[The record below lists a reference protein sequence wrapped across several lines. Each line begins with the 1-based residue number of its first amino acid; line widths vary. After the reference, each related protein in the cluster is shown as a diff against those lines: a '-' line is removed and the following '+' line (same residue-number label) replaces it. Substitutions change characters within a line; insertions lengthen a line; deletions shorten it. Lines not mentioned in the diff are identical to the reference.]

1 MLIPKMLLWKL
12 ARHLA
17 AIAALVLLGGLLSA
31 TLVRLAPGFDTDERE
46 LDPALNAGSVR
57 ALRQSRAGEH
67 NILHFYASYLRGAI
81 HGDLGTSHAL
91 GQPVQS
97 LLRERWP
104 VTARIA
110 GFGLL
115 LAWLLASTLAFI
127 ACLWR
132 LPAYEILGTTVSGAF
147 LCIPA
152 AVLALLS
159 VILNAPGYLAI
170 ALIVFPKI
178 YRYSRN
184 LLAKSYA
191 LPHILAAR
199 ARGLGEVRILGWHV
213 LPVAGPQMIALA
225 GVTVS
230 IALGASIPIESLCGL
245 PGIGQLAWQAALS
258 RDLPLLVNLT
268 VLVTLVTLLANS
280 GADVMTY
287 ILRSDGRIRPSAER
301 GSAIVNAL

>member
-1 MLIPKMLLWKL
+1 MFMRKMLLWKI
-12 ARHLA
+12 ARKLG

-31 TLVRLAPGFDTDERE
+31 TLVRLAPGFDADERE
-46 LDPALNAGSVR
+46 LDPSLNAESVR

-67 NILHFYASYLRGAI
+67 HILSFYAGYLRGAI

-104 VTARIA
+104 VTLRVA
-110 GFGLL
+110 GVGLL
-115 LAWLLASTLAFI
+115 LAWLLASTLAFT
-127 ACLWR
+127 ACLWHR
-132 LPAYEILGTTVSGAF
+132 PAYEILGITVSGAF

-184 LLAKSYA
+184 LLAKAYA
-191 LPHILAAR
+191 LPHITAAR
-199 ARGLGEVRILGWHV
+199 ARGLGEARILACHV

-225 GVTVS
+225 GITVS
-230 IALGASIPIESLCGL
+230 IALGASIPVESLCGL
-245 PGIGQLAWQAALS
+245 PGIGQLVWQAALLMV
-258 RDLPLLVNLT
+258 LPLLLIFA

-280 GADVMTY
+280 GADVMIH
-287 ILRSDGRIRPSAER
+287 ILRPRD
-301 GSAIVNAL
+301 V

>member
-1 MLIPKMLLWKL
+1 MLQPLLSAKTQFWKI
-12 ARHLA
+12 AKRVTQKLA

-31 TLVRLAPGFDTDERE
+31 TLVRMAPGFDADERE
-46 LDPALNAGSVR
+46 LDPSLSAESQL

-67 NILHFYASYLRGAI
+67 DILRFYASYLRGAI

-104 VTARIA
+104 VTLRVA
-110 GFGLL
+110 GIGLL
-115 LAWLLASTLAFI
+115 LAWILASTLAFT

-132 LPAYEILGTTVSGAF
+132 LPAFEIFGTTVSGAF

-184 LLAKSYA
+184 LFAKAYA
-191 LPHILAAR
+191 MPHITAAR
-199 ARGLGEVRILGWHV
+199 ARGLSETRILACHDRSRGYYRQHRAWRGHSRRSS
-213 LPVAGPQMIALA
+213 LRIAWYRSARLA
-225 GVTVS
+225 GCTFS
-230 IALGASIPIESLCGL
+230 RPSFARKPYRDGYAGNLA
-245 PGIGQLAWQAALS
+245 GQLRGRCNGLH
-258 RDLPLLVNLT
+258 V
-268 VLVTLVTLLANS
+268 
-280 GADVMTY
+280 GA
-287 ILRSDGRIRPSAER
+287 R
-301 GSAIVNAL
+301 

>member
-1 MLIPKMLLWKL
+1 MILRTLSRKLLLGRIIQRVAAKL
-12 ARHLA
+12 G
-17 AIAALVLLGGLLSA
+17 AIAAIVLLGGLLSA
-31 TLVRLAPGFDTDERE
+31 TLVRAAPGFDSDERE
-46 LDPALNAGSVR
+46 LDPSLSAESLR
-57 ALRQSRAGEH
+57 AIHQSRAGEH
-67 NILHFYASYLRGAI
+67 NILGFYINYLRGVI

-91 GQPVQS
+91 GQPVQT

-104 VTARIA
+104 VTARVDGI
-110 GFGLL
+110 GLF
-115 LAWLLASTLAFI
+115 LAWLLALSLAFTT
-127 ACLWR
+127 CLWR
-132 LPAYEILGTTVSGAF
+132 RPAFEIFGITLSGAF

-159 VILNAPGYLAI
+159 VILEAPGYLAI

-178 YRYSRN
+178 YRYSCN

-191 LPHILAAR
+191 SPHITAAR
-199 ARGLGEVRILGWHV
+199 ARGLGEVRILAWHV

-225 GVTVS
+225 GIAVS
-230 IALGASIPIESLCGL
+230 VALGASIPVEALCGL

-280 GADVMTY
+280 GADVM
-287 ILRSDGRIRPSAER
+287 IHMLSPREEFS
-301 GSAIVNAL
+301 

>member
-1 MLIPKMLLWKL
+1 MLLSRI

-17 AIAALVLLGGLLSA
+17 AIAGIVLLGGFLSA
-31 TLVRLAPGFDTDERE
+31 TLVRLAPGFDTDERQF
-46 LDPALNAGSVR
+46 DPSLNAESVR
-57 ALRQSRAGEH
+57 ALRQARAGEH
-67 NILHFYASYLRGAI
+67 NLLRFYAAYLRGAM

-91 GQPVQS
+91 GQPVQN

-104 VTARIA
+104 VTLRVA
-110 GFGLL
+110 GLGLL
-115 LAWLLASTLAFI
+115 LGWLLAATLAFS

-132 LPAYEILGTTVSGAF
+132 RPAYDLFGTTVSGAF

-159 VILNAPGYLAI
+159 VIFNAPGYLAI

-178 YRYSRN
+178 YRYARN

-191 LPHILAAR
+191 LPHITAAR
-199 ARGLGEVRILGWHV
+199 AKGLGEIRILLWHV
-213 LPVAGPQMIALA
+213 LPVVAPQMIALA
-225 GVTVS
+225 GITVS

-245 PGIGQLAWQAALS
+245 PGIGQLAWQAALA
-258 RDLPLLVNLT
+258 RDLPLLVNIT

-280 GADVMTY
+280 AADVM
-287 ILRSDGRIRPSAER
+287 IHMLRPREA
-301 GSAIVNAL
+301 

>member
-1 MLIPKMLLWKL
+1 MAPEASHKISRSKILWWKI
-12 ARHLA
+12 ARHA
-17 AIAALVLLGGLLSA
+17 GSIAALVVLGGLLSA
-31 TLVRLAPGFDTDERE
+31 TLVRLAPGADSDDRE
-46 LDPALNAGSVR
+46 LDPSLSAESVR
-57 ALRQSRAGEH
+57 ALRQSRAGEK
-67 NILHFYASYLRGAI
+67 NILSFYTNYLRGAV

-91 GQPVQS
+91 RQPVQS

-104 VTARIA
+104 VTARVA
-110 GFGLL
+110 GLGLL
-115 LAWLLASTLAFI
+115 LAWLMGAALAFTS
-127 ACLWR
+127 CLWR
-132 LPAYEILGTTVSGAF
+132 RPIFEILGVTISGAF

-159 VILNAPGYLAI
+159 VVLNAPGYLAI

-184 LLAKSYA
+184 LLAKAYA
-191 LPHILAAR
+191 LPHIIAAR
-199 ARGLGEVRILGWHV
+199 ARGIGEMRILMWHV

-225 GVTVS
+225 GITISV
-230 IALGASIPIESLCGL
+230 ALGASIPIESLCGL

-280 GADVMTY
+280 GADVMIY
-287 ILRSDGRIRPSAER
+287 MLRPKDA
-301 GSAIVNAL
+301 

>member
-1 MLIPKMLLWKL
+1 MILRTLSRKLLLGRIIQRVAAKL
-12 ARHLA
+12 G
-17 AIAALVLLGGLLSA
+17 AIAAIVLLGGLLSA
-31 TLVRLAPGFDTDERE
+31 TLVRAAPGFDSDERE
-46 LDPALNAGSVR
+46 LDPSLSAESLR
-57 ALRQSRAGEH
+57 AIHQSRAGEH
-67 NILHFYASYLRGAI
+67 NILGFYINYLRGVI

-91 GQPVQS
+91 GQPVQT

-104 VTARIA
+104 VTARVDGI
-110 GFGLL
+110 GLF
-115 LAWLLASTLAFI
+115 LAWLLALSLAFTT
-127 ACLWR
+127 CFWR
-132 LPAYEILGTTVSGAF
+132 RPAFEIFGITLSGAF

-159 VILNAPGYLAI
+159 VILEAPGYLAI

-178 YRYSRN
+178 YRYSCN

-191 LPHILAAR
+191 SPHITAAR
-199 ARGLGEVRILGWHV
+199 ARGLGEVRILAWHV

-225 GVTVS
+225 GITVS
-230 IALGASIPIESLCGL
+230 VALGASIPVEALCGL

-280 GADVMTY
+280 GADVM
-287 ILRSDGRIRPSAER
+287 IHMLSPREEFS
-301 GSAIVNAL
+301 